1 MVNTKVVIIVT
12 LFVALLGVILSVTAA
27 PVDRVHRRVAFVKRE
42 ETNQTELQSDSIP
55 TSSDG
60 DGELKAYDPDDEI
73 PKNVTEN
80 GNSAEG
86 DNGGL

>member
-1 MVNTKVVIIVT
+1 MVNTKVVILVT

-27 PVDRVHRRVAFVKRE
+27 PVDRVNRRVSFVKRE
-42 ETNQTELQSDSIP
+42 EKNQTTLQSDSIP
-55 TSSDG
+55 VSSDG
-60 DGELKAYDPDDEI
+60 DGTLEAYNPDDKV
-73 PKNVTEN
+73 PKNVTDN

>member
-1 MVNTKVVIIVT
+1 MVNTKVVILVT

-27 PVDRVHRRVAFVKRE
+27 PVDRVNRRVSFVKRK

-55 TSSDG
+55 VSSDG
-60 DGELKAYDPDDEI
+60 DGKLDAYDPDDEI
-73 PKNVTEN
+73 PKNVTDN
-80 GNSAEG
+80 GNSAKG